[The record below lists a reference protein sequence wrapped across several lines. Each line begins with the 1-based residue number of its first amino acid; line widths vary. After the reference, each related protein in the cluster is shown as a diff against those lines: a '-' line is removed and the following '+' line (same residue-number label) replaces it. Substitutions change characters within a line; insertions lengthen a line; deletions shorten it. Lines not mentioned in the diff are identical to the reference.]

1 MVFPKIS
8 DPKPSTSTTYGG
20 LEMSKLQDYFS
31 GVDIAAGDDTNKPD
45 INTETRFESG
55 KLLMLGSGVNS
66 TNIARFTYPENVS
79 ITVPEAEISL
89 PNNLSDSQRNEFVFA
104 DIPQILTGKEID
116 ASVNAITNISN
127 ENVSVTAGISW
138 SKINKA
144 GSQLGDISN
153 IDLTGRVNH
162 SSIYW
167 DAVAAKWVIFQ
178 PSNGLDVYLANLN
191 DVVLSS
197 PTAGQMLEYNG
208 TMWHNINSPQ
218 VSSISK
224 GVYTGS
230 GNGTNKVFAFAHGV
244 TDATPN
250 VAFVEPRSDDAVGVF
265 KVTIDATNITVT
277 YSTAP
282 PSGTNNVVLQWMCSD
297 PFGTANNGIDVSKI
311 VKYNQTNTYGAFD
324 QIIPSGNLNL
334 LSSGFKASLAVNT
347 LAADIVHTFPVT
359 SQNIVGDTATQTISN
374 KRIDSLSNSGGTV
387 TMPAGPTTVMGHNT
401 TNQMYNKTI
410 NISDNNTV
418 TGLTDSSV
426 SVSAAIAWSKISK
439 IGSSIADF
447 GDMAIASPANNQF
460 LMYNGTK
467 WINTSVSAG
476 GETNDAVNIGVGGV
490 GVYKQ
495 KTGVNLE
502 LKKIN
507 AGSNVV
513 TVTDDTTNNEVD
525 IDLNLANILLQN
537 LGGIA
542 TWSQVSKT
550 GASLSDFGGTVSNSQ
565 IAANAVTLGK
575 MATDSVDASKIVDG
589 SIMNAEINASA
600 AIAYSKLNL
609 ATSIVNA
616 DVSTSAAIA
625 YSKLN
630 LATSI
635 VNADVSTSAAI
646 AYSKLSLGTS
656 IVNADISTSAAI
668 AWSKISKSGSVLAD
682 IANVVLTSPA
692 TNQVLTYNGTNWVNQ
707 TPSSSGGIPNPYTTA
722 KFGDILVGGIAA
734 AAGTDVGSNLCKGWK
749 LQVLTGGSVTN
760 DIDADGQ
767 YYSLNSGST
776 TSQTNAEIN
785 STIATIFRSDLNPKA
800 WFKIKYPTSIVNTR
814 CYIVFT
820 DLIAL
825 VQNSSNALNS
835 QNGFGFYYD
844 TSNLS
849 TVQLITNNANATD
862 NLVDTAFTPTLN
874 TAFTVKIEIISSSS
888 TAQITINNGTPVT
901 TTTKVPASTAKMGF
915 LCRMQNTTGSTR
927 DMRVYYIHVE
937 QDK

>member
-20 LEMSKLQDYFS
+20 IEMSKLQDYFS
-31 GVDIAAGDDTNKPD
+31 GVDIASGDDTNKPD
-45 INTETRFESG
+45 INTETRYESG
-55 KLLMLGSGVNS
+55 KLLLFGSGLNS

-79 ITVPEAEISL
+79 LTVPEAEISL
-89 PNNLSDSQRNEFVFA
+89 PNNLSDSQTNEFVFA
-104 DIPQILTGKEID
+104 DVPQTLTGKEID
-116 ASVNAITNISN
+116 ASVNALTNISN
-127 ENVSVTAGISW
+127 ENVSNTAGIAW
-138 SKINKA
+138 SKINKT
-144 GSQLGDISN
+144 GSMLGDIAN
-153 IDLTGRVNH
+153 IDLTGRINH

-191 DVVLSS
+191 DVILSS
-197 PTAGQMLEYNG
+197 PSAGQMLEYNG
-208 TMWHNINSPQ
+208 TMWHNIDSPQ

-230 GNGTNKVFAFAHGV
+230 GNGTNKVFTFAHGV

-250 VAFVEPRSDDAVGVF
+250 VAFVEPRSDDAIGNF

-311 VKYNQTNTYGAFD
+311 VKYNQTNTYGVFD
-324 QIIPSGNLNL
+324 QIIPSGNLSL

-347 LAADIVHTFPVT
+347 LASDVVHTFPNS
-359 SQNIVGDTATQTISN
+359 SQNVVGDTATQTLSN
-374 KRIDSLSNSGGTV
+374 KRIDSLANSGGTV

-401 TNQMYNKTI
+401 TNQVYNKTI
-410 NISDNNTV
+410 NISDSNTI
-418 TGLTDSSV
+418 TGLADSSIDV
-426 SVSAAIAWSKISK
+426 AAAIAWSKISK

-476 GETNDAVNIGVGGV
+476 GETNTMSNVGVAGV

-502 LKKIN
+502 LKNIN

-513 TVTDDTTNNEVD
+513 TITDDTTNNEVD
-525 IDLNLANILLQN
+525 IDLALANILLQN
-537 LGGIA
+537 LGGTA

-550 GASLSDFGGTVSNSQ
+550 GALLSDFGGTVSSAQ

-600 AIAYSKLNL
+600 AIAYSKLSL
-609 ATSIVNA
+609 GG
-616 DVSTSAAIA
+616 
-625 YSKLN
+625 
-630 LATSI
+630 SI

-656 IVNADISTSAAI
+656 IVNADISTTAAIAKSKLASLAIVNADVDAAAAI
-668 AWSKISKSGSVLAD
+668 AWSKLSKTGAVLAD
-682 IANVVLTSPA
+682 IPNVVLTSPA

-707 TPSSSGGIPNPYTTA
+707 TPSSGGGIPNPATTA
-722 KFGDILVGGIAA
+722 KFGDILGGGVAA
-734 AAGTDVGSNLCKGWK
+734 ATGADIGSNLCKGWK
-749 LQVLTGGSVTN
+749 LQVLTGGSVSN
-760 DIDADGQ
+760 DLDADGQ
-767 YYSLNSGST
+767 YYSLNSGTT

-785 STIATIFRSDLNPKA
+785 STIATIFRSDLNPKI
-800 WFKIKYPTSIVNTR
+800 WFKVKYPTSIVNTR

-825 VQNSSNALNS
+825 VQNSSTALNS

-849 TVQLITNNANATD
+849 TVQLITNNANAAQ
-862 NLVDTAFTPTLN
+862 NLTDTAFTPTLN

-915 LCRMQNTTGSTR
+915 VCRMQNTTTSLR
-927 DMRVYYIHVE
+927 DMRVYYIHAE